1 MSFPKRGL
9 QGEQL
14 CGRSDEV
21 DVAFVF
27 VMFEVSME
35 NEGEGVRDLELR
47 FEWEIR
53 TCESVSQGE
62 CGVLVT
68 LESYQ

>member
-1 MSFPKRGL
+1 MSFPKKGL

-35 NEGEGVRDLELR
+35 NEGEGELGIWNSDLNGR
-47 FEWEIR
+47 
-53 TCESVSQGE
+53 
-62 CGVLVT
+62 
-68 LESYQ
+68 